1 MPSIA
6 RRGPKPERAQ
16 LRALKTAFCIHRA
29 EPRRGELPC
38 VFLRQAC
45 GKPRAAWLSFNS
57 IFFLSSGSRTT
68 ATSLLLAPLLGLLD
82 GESRGIGQSK
92 PKPVH
97 KRAERFTQSCWTE
110 PSGALWACASDKA
123 AQLQVHGFV
132 STPGPSCFRVGS
144 MFSGVP
150 IHRIAGAFEPNRALV
165 TVASREAR

>member
-16 LRALKTAFCIHRA
+16 LRALKNCILYSQSRA
-29 EPRRGELPC
+29 TQGRAT
-38 VFLRQAC
+38 LRFPPASLR
-45 GKPRAAWLSFNS
+45 KASRSLAIFNS
-57 IFFLSSGSRTT
+57 IFFLFRFPNYRDFTPSCPLSSACWMVRVG
-68 ATSLLLAPLLGLLD
+68 
-82 GESRGIGQSK
+82 GIGQSK

-110 PSGALWACASDKA
+110 PSGAFMGLCKRQSCTVTGSWIC
-123 AQLQVHGFV
+123 LH
-132 STPGPSCFRVGS
+132 PGPSCFRVGS